1 VKTIALTGEPR
12 AQDAAVLYL
21 QAAINGRAL
30 PLQILAGLTERTE
43 AYRVRDEG
51 GEIWQCGPEAPRRD
65 LVGYIDRVLPADS
78 VLTIGE
84 QVNQCLDEFLAKVP
98 LN

>member
-1 VKTIALTGEPR
+1 MKTIALTGEPR
-12 AQDAAVLYL
+12 AQDAATLYL

-30 PLQILAGLTERTE
+30 QLQVLAGLTDRAD
-43 AYRVRDEG
+43 AYRIHDEG
-51 GEIWQCGPEAPRRD
+51 GEVWHCGPEGPRRE
-65 LVGYIDRVLPADS
+65 LVGVIDRVLPADS
-78 VLTIGE
+78 VLCIGE